1 MASLEEKLK
10 AYSNAWWS
18 NSDIA
23 IVTGYG
29 YAEVSKIKQQVVRA
43 GGSVHGHGQKVYR
56 DAACKVLGID
66 YLHEIEVIKRILG

>member
-1 MASLEEKLK
+1 VSTVKEKLE

-18 NSDIA
+18 NAEIA

-29 YAEVSKIKQQVVRA
+29 YAEVSKIKQQIVRA
-43 GGSVHGHGQKVYR
+43 GGTVHGHGQKVYR

-66 YLHEIEVIKRILG
+66 YKKEIEILKMIER